1 MGFLGS
7 LFGGKKAPKST
18 TNALFAL
25 VTAQVDLEAQ
35 HGLTT
40 TGKAG
45 ICFNPMESSFF
56 TNLESEVKSLLA
68 VGEETAG
75 TRYRVLDDGYGF
87 RWVILQDAD
96 FEDLVTAAYLT
107 SQSFEEHDFG
117 GRLLA
122 AVFPFTYQGAEVQ
135 WIYVFKRGK
144 FYPFIPLPGRQQRDN
159 SMELSLSSKVEK
171 TLPIEKELER
181 WYALWGAPF
190 SALS

>member
-1 MGFLGS
+1 MGILGA

-107 SQSFEEHDFG
+107 SQSFEEHDFA

-122 AVFPFTYQGAEVQ
+122 AVFPFTYQGTEVQ

-144 FYPFIPLPGRQQRDN
+144 FYPFVPLPGRQQRDN
-159 SMELSLSSKVEK
+159 STELRPLLQGRED
-171 TLPIEKELER
+171 PPHRE
-181 WYALWGAPF
+181 GA
-190 SALS
+190 